1 MIDASCTQNGNGY
14 LNQRIGFVLFKCVAI
29 TMVTELQYGDE
40 ETEHKKKFRLNDVDT
55 WLVVCIW

>member
-55 WLVVCIW
+55 